1 MHGHSNIKW
10 KGIFNNHDDWV
21 TEVYWEDEF
30 IVPAHSKDDTVN
42 TLFRNVISTWSS
54 GTGAAGILGAS
65 SYAGLTALGLSAV
78 NSLLVML
85 VVPAL
90 MATSWV
96 ILQNQEIKKWMQILE
111 SLLHSTWSSVKLY
124 GFTHV

>member
-1 MHGHSNIKW
+1 M
-10 KGIFNNHDDWV
+10 
-21 TEVYWEDEF
+21 YWEDEF

-90 MATSWV
+90 MATS
-96 ILQNQEIKKWMQILE
+96 
-111 SLLHSTWSSVKLY
+111 
-124 GFTHV
+124 